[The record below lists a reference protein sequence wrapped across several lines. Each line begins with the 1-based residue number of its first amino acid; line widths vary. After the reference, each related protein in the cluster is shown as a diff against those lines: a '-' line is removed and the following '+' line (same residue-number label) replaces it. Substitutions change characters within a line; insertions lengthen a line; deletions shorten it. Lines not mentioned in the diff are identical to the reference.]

1 MSEVLH
7 ANIFFFIAS
16 VATVIFCLCVC
27 FVLYHVYKIVQSV
40 RRIVERIEAGSEL
53 IAEDVAFVRNSM
65 KGGLV
70 RIIGMLASVPKSRS
84 RRSRQAPDEANT
96 DEDD

>member
-16 VATVIFCLCVC
+16 VATVIFCLFVC
-27 FVLYHVYKIVQSV
+27 FILYHVHKIAQSV

-53 IAEDVAFVRNSM
+53 IADDVAFVRNFM
-65 KGGLV
+65 KGGLM
-70 RIIGMLASVPKSRS
+70 RIVSMLASMPNSRS
-84 RRSRQAPDEANT
+84 RRSRKTSDEAET
-96 DEDD
+96 DGDD

>member
-16 VATVIFCLCVC
+16 VATVIFCLFVC
-27 FVLYHVYKIVQSV
+27 FILYHVHKIAQSV

-53 IAEDVAFVRNSM
+53 IADDVAFVRNSM
-65 KGGLV
+65 KGGLM
-70 RIIGMLASVPKSRS
+70 RIVGMLASMPKSRS
-84 RRSRQAPDEANT
+84 RRSRKTSDEAET

>member
-16 VATVIFCLCVC
+16 VATVIFCLFVC
-27 FVLYHVYKIVQSV
+27 LILYHVYKIAQSV
-40 RRIVERIEAGSEL
+40 RRIMERIEAGSEL
-53 IAEDVAFVRNSM
+53 IADDVAFVRNSM
-65 KGGLV
+65 KGGFV
-70 RIIGMLASVPKSRS
+70 RIVGMLASMPKSRS
-84 RRSRQAPDEANT
+84 RPSRKTSDEAET